1 MVGSDF
7 HPEFLDW
14 LFDSAQRLIA
24 PPRERERDISPVR
37 EREHRDRSPVRS
49 RRLLDSALGGLGNN
63 KRKSDA
69 DAGSNKRRISEGLP
83 SAPAAAPGGPRAMMG
98 EGRGLADRMGP
109 RRGGMAVRGMGRG
122 GMGGGMS
129 TLRVVLWSLTGRRRI
144 WVQRKRNTESD
155 YEHEHE
161 PISGLWKLF
170 QSWTT
175 GDDGSDDDDASQHG
189 PDGRD
194 DATHGRG

>member
-24 PPRERERDISPVR
+24 PPRELSPAPRET
-37 EREHRDRSPVRS
+37 RDRSPIRS
-49 RRLLDSALGGLGNN
+49 RRLLDSALGGLGGN

-69 DAGSNKRRISEGLP
+69 DAGSNKRRISEGT
-83 SAPAAAPGGPRAMMG
+83 SASVPVTAPGGPRAMMG

-122 GMGGGMS
+122 GMGGG
-129 TLRVVLWSLTGRRRI
+129 TFSLLALG
-144 WVQRKRNTESD
+144 Q
-155 YEHEHE
+155 
-161 PISGLWKLF
+161 
-170 QSWTT
+170 
-175 GDDGSDDDDASQHG
+175 
-189 PDGRD
+189 
-194 DATHGRG
+194 

>member
-1 MVGSDF
+1 VVGSDF

-37 EREHRDRSPVRS
+37 ERENRDRSPVRS
-49 RRLLDSALGGLGNN
+49 RRLLDSALGGLGSN

-69 DAGSNKRRISEGLP
+69 DSGSNKRRISEGT
-83 SAPAAAPGGPRAMMG
+83 SAAPVVAPGGPRAMMG

-122 GMGGGMS
+122 GMGES
-129 TLRVVLWSLTGRRRI
+129 LRW
-144 WVQRKRNTESD
+144 
-155 YEHEHE
+155 
-161 PISGLWKLF
+161 
-170 QSWTT
+170 
-175 GDDGSDDDDASQHG
+175 
-189 PDGRD
+189 
-194 DATHGRG
+194 

>member
-1 MVGSDF
+1 VVGSDF

-24 PPRERERDISPVR
+24 PPRERDISPVR
-37 EREHRDRSPVRS
+37 ERENRDRSPVRS

-69 DAGSNKRRISEGLP
+69 DPGSNKRRISEGT
-83 SAPAAAPGGPRAMMG
+83 SAAPVVAPGGPRAMMG

-122 GMGGGMS
+122 GMG
-129 TLRVVLWSLTGRRRI
+129 
-144 WVQRKRNTESD
+144 ES
-155 YEHEHE
+155 
-161 PISGLWKLF
+161 ISW
-170 QSWTT
+170 
-175 GDDGSDDDDASQHG
+175 
-189 PDGRD
+189 
-194 DATHGRG
+194 